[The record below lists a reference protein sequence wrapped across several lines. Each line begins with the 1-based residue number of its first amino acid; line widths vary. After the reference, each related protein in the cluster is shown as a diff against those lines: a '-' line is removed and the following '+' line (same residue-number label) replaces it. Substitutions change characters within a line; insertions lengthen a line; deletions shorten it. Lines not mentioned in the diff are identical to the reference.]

1 VQGEG
6 RRLAGRVVLVTGASR
21 GLGAAVAT
29 ACAAEGAKL
38 VLAARTRGA
47 LEEVD
52 DACRR
57 ADGDGATL
65 AVLDLTKGELVDAL
79 GRSLFERFGR
89 LDGLVA
95 CAAELGTITPV
106 SHLEP
111 ATFERVLALNLV
123 ANQRL
128 IRSLDP
134 LLRAAPA
141 GRAVFVTDGGAGPG
155 RPYWGGYATA
165 KAGLEAMV
173 LAYAA
178 ELRLSRARAN
188 LFDPGP
194 MATRLRAQA
203 YPGEPAGA
211 VPRPADAAAPAVVDL
226 LLPGCRRNGEVV
238 RAAQPGA

>member
-1 VQGEG
+1 MIAEG
-6 RRLAGRVVLVTGASR
+6 RLDGRVVLVTGASR

-29 ACAAEGAKL
+29 ACAAQGAKL
-38 VLAARTRGA
+38 VLAARTSGA
-47 LEEVD
+47 LEELD

-57 ADGDGATL
+57 VGGGESTL
-65 AVLDLTKGELVDAL
+65 AVLDLTKGELIDAL
-79 GRSLFERFGR
+79 GRSLFDRFGR

-111 ATFERVLALNLV
+111 NTFERILAVNLV

-128 IRSLDP
+128 IRSVDP

-141 GRAVFVTDGGAGPG
+141 GRAVFVTDGVGPG
-155 RPYWGGYATA
+155 RAYWGGYAAT
-165 KAGLEAMV
+165 KAALEAMV

-178 ELRLSRARAN
+178 ELRLTQARVN

-194 MATRLRAQA
+194 METRLRAHA
-203 YPGEPAGA
+203 FPGERPGA
-211 VPRPADAAAPAVVDL
+211 VPAASASVPALLDL
-226 LLPGCRRNGEVV
+226 LQPTCQRNGEIV
-238 RAAQPGA
+238 RMRQSA

>member
-1 VQGEG
+1 MAPGGSLEG
-6 RRLAGRVVLVTGASR
+6 RIVLVTGASR
-21 GLGAAVAT
+21 GLGAAVAA
-29 ACAAEGAKL
+29 ACAGQGAKL
-38 VLAARTRGA
+38 VLAARTAGA

-57 ADGDGATL
+57 AGGPEATL

-89 LDGLVA
+89 LDGLVS
-95 CAAELGTITPV
+95 CAAELGAITPV

-111 ATFERVLALNLV
+111 TVFERILSIDLL

-128 IRSLDP
+128 IRSVDP
-134 LLRAAPA
+134 LLRAAPT
-141 GRAVFVTDGGAGPG
+141 GRAVFVTDGAAGPS
-155 RPYWGGYATA
+155 RAYWGGYAAA
-165 KAGLEAMV
+165 KAGLEALV

-178 ELRLSRARAN
+178 EVRLTQVRVN

-203 YPGEPAGA
+203 YPGERPGA
-211 VPRPADAAAPAVVDL
+211 VPEPAAAAGELLDL
-226 LLPGCRRNGEVV
+226 LLPSCERHGLIVRRAH
-238 RAAQPGA
+238 AA

>member
-1 VQGEG
+1 MSAAGD
-6 RRLAGRVVLVTGASR
+6 RLAGRIVLVTGASR
-21 GLGAAVAT
+21 GLGAAVAV

-38 VLAARTRGA
+38 VLVGRTRGA

-57 ADGDGATL
+57 AGGAEATI

-79 GRSLFERFGR
+79 GGSLHQRFGH

-95 CAAELGTITPV
+95 CAAELGVVTPA

-111 ATFERVLALNLV
+111 RTFERILALNLV

-128 IRSLDP
+128 LRSLDP
-134 LLRAAPA
+134 LLRAAPD

-155 RPYWGGYATA
+155 RPYWGGYAAT

-178 ELRLSRARAN
+178 EQRLTRVRVN

-203 YPGEPAGA
+203 YPGERPGSVPDPATIA
-211 VPRPADAAAPAVVDL
+211 PRVIELLSAD
-226 LLPGCRRNGEVV
+226 CTSNGTILRVSD
-238 RAAQPGA
+238 R